1 MSKNNATPPAVL
13 TFSGLDPS
21 GGAGSQADIETLISL
36 GCHCCPVVTA
46 ITSQD
51 TCNIKNFNPTAS
63 TVVIEQARAVLED
76 IQIAAFK
83 IGMLGS
89 VEVIEAVHTILTD
102 YSDIPVVLDPVL
114 VAGGG
119 SEIAD
124 EEMIEAITSLL
135 LPQTTIL
142 TPNSIEARILAH
154 EADSLDACAQELLE
168 MGCEYV
174 LVTGTHEAT
183 TDVTNILYGDRR
195 KLESFTWDR
204 LPETYHG
211 SGCTLAAAIAGLIAQ
226 GMEPFAA
233 IHEAQEY
240 TWESLRAGYR
250 LGMGQHL
257 PNRFFW
263 ARDEVEAEEE
273 ESDGETNEDDTPDKA

>member
-1 MSKNNATPPAVL
+1 MPPKQAFPAVMA
-13 TFSGLDPS
+13 FSGNDPT
-21 GGAGSQADIETLISL
+21 GGAGIQADIEALASM
-36 GCHCCPVVTA
+36 GCHAAPV
-46 ITSQD
+46 ITSLTIQD
-51 TCNIKNFNPTAS
+51 TQDIQGYVPIDAS
-63 TVVIEQARAVLED
+63 LLVQQARAVLED
-76 IQIAAFK
+76 MPIAAFK
-83 IGMLGS
+83 IGMLSS

-124 EEMIEAITSLL
+124 EEMIDAITSLL
-135 LPQTTIL
+135 LPQATIL

-183 TDVTNILYGDRR
+183 TEVTNTLYGNRR

-211 SGCTLAAAIAGLIAQ
+211 SGCTLASAIAGLIAQ
-226 GMEPFAA
+226 GMEPFTAV
-233 IHEAQEY
+233 HEAQEY
-240 TWESLRAGYR
+240 TWEALRAGYR

-263 ARDEVEAEEE
+263 ARDDAEEE
-273 ESDGETNEDDTPDKA
+273 EEREGENHEDDTPDKA

>member
-1 MSKNNATPPAVL
+1 MPPKQAFPAVMA
-13 TFSGLDPS
+13 FSGNDPT
-21 GGAGSQADIETLISL
+21 GGAGIQADIEALASM
-36 GCHCCPVVTA
+36 GCHAAPV
-46 ITSQD
+46 ITSLTIQD
-51 TCNIKNFNPTAS
+51 TQDIQGYVPIDAS
-63 TVVIEQARAVLED
+63 LLIQQARAVLED
-76 IQIAAFK
+76 MPIAAFK

-102 YSDIPVVLDPVL
+102 YSDVPVILDPVL

-124 EEMIEAITSLL
+124 EEMIDAITSLL

-183 TDVTNILYGDRR
+183 TDVTNTLYGNRR

-204 LPETYHG
+204 LPDTYHG
-211 SGCTLAAAIAGLIAQ
+211 SGCTLASAIAGLVAQ
-226 GMEPFAA
+226 GMEPFSA

-240 TWESLRAGYR
+240 TWESLRAAYR

-257 PNRFFW
+257 PNRLFW
-263 ARDEVEAEEE
+263 ARDEAEDAEENESE
-273 ESDGETNEDDTPDKA
+273 EA

>member
-1 MSKNNATPPAVL
+1 MPPKQAYPAVMA
-13 TFSGLDPS
+13 FSGNDPT
-21 GGAGSQADIETLISL
+21 GGAGIQADIEALASM
-36 GCHCCPVVTA
+36 GCHAAPV
-46 ITSQD
+46 ITSLTIQD
-51 TCNIKNFNPTAS
+51 TQDIQGYVPIDAS
-63 TVVIEQARAVLED
+63 LLVQQARAVLED
-76 IQIAAFK
+76 IPIAAFK